1 MRGLPRLLFL
11 AVAFGLIV
19 WLLWKSSPDR
29 PTTVQAPASPAG
41 EAAPPATGAAPWTQE
56 DRALWRETIDRRL
69 GR

>member
-19 WLLWKSSPDR
+19 WLLWKLSPDR
-29 PTTVQAPASPAG
+29 RTTVQAPTAPAG
-41 EAAPPATGAAPWTQE
+41 EAAPPATVAPPWTQE